1 MKQKRKKKKKI
12 ILLVLVFLTI
22 IMIPVSLKITKR
34 YNLSKNIKK
43 ELIID
48 VGSELTVNDFLYD
61 YNPSAYTDTDLSFI
75 KTLGEYNI
83 NIIIDNEKFVSKL
96 IIKDLKAPEF
106 EVQNL
111 SIYIDE
117 EIPKASDF
125 ITKIDEYSNYTIKDI
140 SCDKTIGEHD
150 INIAVVDEFGNE
162 SSKNAKLT
170 IKEDKEGPK
179 ISGLTPI
186 IFEIGNSINLKE
198 GVSSYDER
206 FGEMPFDIDD
216 SKVNYSKA
224 GKYKIYY
231 YSQDPLGNKTSQV
244 REITVKEKDI
254 TYLINN
260 FPTYSQY
267 PKYPNGC
274 ESIALYNLLRFYN
287 INVTPDDIVDRL
299 KKGDKPYLVNGTLFG
314 GNPEIE
320 FVGDP
325 RDIHGYGVYQ
335 KPIIDV
341 ANHYKAGMIDY
352 TGNSLN
358 NVLELVKKSIP
369 VQVWVS
375 INLRDTKVCTSWIY
389 KETGEK
395 IQWICDLHSVV
406 IVGYNS
412 NVIYVSDSYTG
423 KIETYNRVQFEK
435 MYNLFGKRAIYY
447 S

>member
-1 MKQKRKKKKKI
+1 M
-12 ILLVLVFLTI
+12 IL
-22 IMIPVSLKITKR
+22 VSLKIIKR

-48 VGSELTVNDFLYD
+48 VGSEVTIDNFLYN
-61 YNPSAYTDTDLSFI
+61 YNPSAYTDTDLSFF

-111 SIYIDE
+111 SIYKDE
-117 EIPKASDF
+117 EIPKSSDF
-125 ITKIDEYSNYTIKDI
+125 ITKINEYSNYTIKDI
-140 SCDKTIGEHD
+140 FCDKTVGEHD
-150 INIAVVDEFGNE
+150 INIVVVDEFGWE
-162 SSKNAKLT
+162 SSKTAKLT
-170 IKEDKEGPK
+170 IKEDKDGPI

-186 IFEIGNSINLKE
+186 ILENGDSINLKE
-198 GVSSYDER
+198 GVSSHDER
-206 FGEMPFDIDD
+206 FGEMSFDIDD
-216 SKVNYSKA
+216 SKVNYSKS
-224 GKYKIYY
+224 GKYEIYY
-231 YSQDPLGNKTSQV
+231 YSNDPLGNKTTQV

-254 TYLINN
+254 TYLLNN
-260 FPTYSQY
+260 FPTYAQY

-299 KKGDKPYLVNGTLFG
+299 KKGDKPYLANGTLFG

-341 ANHYKAGMIDY
+341 ANYYKAGIVDY

-389 KETGEK
+389 KETKER

-447 S
+447 SK